1 MEYNELLKSPNWQKK
16 RLFIL
21 ERDSWKCRF
30 CGDEHTQLQ
39 VHHTIYLPDKLPWD
53 YPDEY
58 LLTLCSICHADEEK
72 LKYED
77 KFLLGNIVMAGI
89 KRRDL
94 YSLASSFRTFFNTNN
109 YTEKFLKLNDFLN
122 DE

>member
-1 MEYNELLKSPNWQKK
+1 MEYSEILKSPNWQRK
-16 RLFIL
+16 RLYIL

-30 CGDEHTQLQ
+30 CGNDSNQLHI
-39 VHHTIYLPDKLPWD
+39 HHTIYLPDKHPWD

-58 LLTLCSICHADEEK
+58 LLTLCSACHIDEEK
-72 LKYED
+72 LKFDD
-77 KFLLGNIVMAGI
+77 KFLLGNILISGI

-94 YSLASSFRTFFNTNN
+94 YSLASSLRTYLNTNN
-109 YTEKFLKLNDFLN
+109 YTDKFLKLNEFLN